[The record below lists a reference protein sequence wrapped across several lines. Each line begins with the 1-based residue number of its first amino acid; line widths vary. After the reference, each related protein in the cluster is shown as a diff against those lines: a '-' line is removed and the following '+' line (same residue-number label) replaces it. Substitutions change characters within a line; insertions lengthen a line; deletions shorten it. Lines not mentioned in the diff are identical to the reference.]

1 MKFYTSVERYGNNIL
16 YRGYANGKPIALKD
30 KFRPTL
36 FLNTTETSDSW
47 RSLDDKTL
55 KPLQFDEMSEAS
67 EFIKRY
73 ENVENLD
80 IYGMNNFVYQY
91 ITNKFP
97 DDIEFNYS
105 DINIMNIDIEV
116 QSDDGF
122 PHPDQANYPV
132 ISIAIT
138 DKKGIYK
145 VWGLGDYDVTRE
157 DVTYMKCRDE
167 ANLLDRFLEYYGF
180 NMPDVITGWN
190 TKFFDIPYL
199 VNRINK
205 IMDAKDVKRMSP
217 WGRVNPRT
225 TKIMGN
231 DNKFYELV
239 GVQQLDFM
247 DVFKK
252 FGYSYGQLASYRL
265 DHVAFVVLGENKLDY
280 SEHGN
285 LYTLYK
291 EDHQKFIDYN
301 IRDVELVQR
310 MMEKTGLMQ
319 LTMTIAYKGGV
330 NFEDAFGTTAI
341 WDSFIYRILNKQK
354 VAVPPKVM
362 KPKSSYPGGYVKE
375 PHVGAHDWV
384 TSFDLNSLYPNI
396 IIQWNM
402 SPETVVDGIVP
413 DISVESMLE
422 GNAPYD
428 PDYCL
433 APTGARFRKD
443 KQGVIPAIIDQ
454 LYSERRITKKEML
467 NTQQEYEN
475 TKDESFQ
482 AKIVQLDN
490 EQMAIKILMNSLYGA
505 LGNKFFRYFDQ
516 KVAEAITAGGRLAI
530 KWAEVAVNDGMN
542 TILETQNK
550 DYVVAID
557 TDSLYINMSGL
568 VDKFSPKDPVKFLDK
583 ICSGHFEQKIIEPAY
598 AKLADLTSAFE
609 PRMEMGREVIAD
621 KGIWVAKKRYILNVH
636 NNEGVQYPEPKLKMM
651 GIEAVKS
658 STPQIVRDRFKEIFK
673 VIVEGTESETQNF
686 ISKFKREFQN
696 LEPEVISFPR
706 GTNDIKKWIDRD
718 NIYKKG
724 CPIHVRGTILYNNA
738 IENKQLTKQ
747 YELIKSGEKI
757 KFIYLKTPN
766 PIQENVISYPNEL
779 PRELGLHNYIDYD
792 LMFDKTFLS
801 PITVILDAVGWTP
814 EPSASLEEFFG

>member
-16 YRGYANGKPIALKD
+16 YRGYANGKPVARKE
-30 KFRPTL
+30 KFKPTL
-36 FLNTTETSDSW
+36 FLHTTETSDSW

-55 KPLQFDEMSEAS
+55 KPLQFDEMSEAT

-91 ITNKFP
+91 ITEKFP

-105 DINIMNIDIEV
+105 DVNIMNIDIEV

-132 ISIAIT
+132 ISIALT
-138 DKKGIYK
+138 DKKGRYM
-145 VWGLGDYDVTRE
+145 VWSLGDFDTDRE
-157 DVTYMKCRDE
+157 DVSHMRCRDE
-167 ANLLDRFLEYYGF
+167 ANLLERFLDYYGF

-190 TKFFDIPYL
+190 TKFFDVPYL

-205 IMDAKDVKRMSP
+205 VLDDKAVKRMSP
-217 WGRVNPRT
+217 WGRVSPRKT
-225 TKIMGN
+225 TIMGQEN
-231 DNKFYELV
+231 NFYELT

-265 DHVAFVVLGENKLDY
+265 DHVAHIVLGEKKLDY

-291 EDHQKFIDYN
+291 EDHQKFIEYN
-301 IRDVELVQR
+301 IQDVELVQR

-319 LTMTIAYKGGV
+319 LTLTIAYKGGV
-330 NFEDAFGTTAI
+330 NFEDAFGTTSI

-362 KPKSSYPGGYVKE
+362 KTKSSYPGGYVKE
-375 PHVGAHDWV
+375 PQVGSHDWV

-413 DISVESMLE
+413 DISVESMLA
-422 GNAPYD
+422 GNAPHD

-433 APTGARFRKD
+433 APTGVRFRKD

-516 KVAEAITAGGRLAI
+516 KVAESITAGGRLAI

-550 DYVVAID
+550 DYVIAID

-568 VDKFSPKDPVKFLDK
+568 VDKFSPNDPVKFLDK
-583 ICSGHFEQKIIEPAY
+583 ICSGHFESKVIEPAY

-621 KGIWVAKKRYILNVH
+621 KAIWVAKKRYILNVH

-673 VIVEGTESETQNF
+673 VIVEGTESQTQTF

-706 GTNDIKKWIDRD
+706 GTKDIGKWVDKESV
-718 NIYKKG
+718 YKKG
-724 CPIHVRGTILYNNA
+724 CPIHVRGAILYNNS
-738 IENKQLTKQ
+738 IKSNNLTKQ
-747 YELIKSGEKI
+747 YELVKSGEKI

-779 PRELGLHNYIDYD
+779 PRELGLHKYIDYD

>member
-16 YRGYANGKPIALKD
+16 YRGYANGKPVARKE
-30 KFRPTL
+30 KFKPTL
-36 FLNTTETSDSW
+36 FLHTTETSDSW

-91 ITNKFP
+91 ITEKFP

-105 DINIMNIDIEV
+105 DVNIMNIDIEV

-132 ISIAIT
+132 ISIALT
-138 DKKGIYK
+138 DKKGRYM
-145 VWGLGDYDVTRE
+145 VWSLGDFDTDRE
-157 DVTYMKCRDE
+157 DVSHMRCRDE
-167 ANLLDRFLEYYGF
+167 ANLLERFLDYYGF

-190 TKFFDIPYL
+190 TKFFDVPYL

-205 IMDAKDVKRMSP
+205 VLDDKAVKRMSP
-217 WGRVNPRT
+217 WGRVSPRKT
-225 TKIMGN
+225 TIMGQEN
-231 DNKFYELV
+231 NFYELT

-265 DHVAFVVLGENKLDY
+265 DHVAHIVLGEKKLDY

-291 EDHQKFIDYN
+291 EDHQKFIEYN
-301 IRDVELVQR
+301 IQDVELVQR

-319 LTMTIAYKGGV
+319 LTLTIAYKGGV
-330 NFEDAFGTTAI
+330 NFEDAFGTTSI

-362 KPKSSYPGGYVKE
+362 KTKSSYPGGYVKE
-375 PHVGAHDWV
+375 PQVGSHDWV

-413 DISVESMLE
+413 DISVESMLA
-422 GNAPYD
+422 GNAPHD

-433 APTGARFRKD
+433 APTGVRFRKD

-516 KVAEAITAGGRLAI
+516 KVAESITAGGRLAI

-550 DYVVAID
+550 DYVIAID

-568 VDKFSPKDPVKFLDK
+568 VDKFSPNDPVKFLDK
-583 ICSGHFEQKIIEPAY
+583 ICSGHFESKVIEPAY

-621 KGIWVAKKRYILNVH
+621 KAIWVAKKRYILNVH

-673 VIVEGTESETQNF
+673 VIVEGTESQTQTF

-706 GTNDIKKWIDRD
+706 GTKDIGKWVDKESV
-718 NIYKKG
+718 YKKG
-724 CPIHVRGTILYNNA
+724 CPIHVRGAILYNNS
-738 IENKQLTKQ
+738 IKSNGLTKQ
-747 YELIKSGEKI
+747 YELVKSGEKI

-779 PRELGLHNYIDYD
+779 PRELGLHKYIDYD